1 MLPRMGDGVSHGAVV
16 GIAIGGVV
24 LGFLAGCTVGV
35 VTSSDHSDSSSRSA
49 SSIAPPTRTSPIPL
63 TPYADADSQFFELVR
78 TIPIGNADAKLLA
91 ASSCSAFK
99 QNPGTSI
106 DHAAEQIAGQQSW
119 STSQAAHFL
128 DAATSTYC
136 PQYRNGS

>member
-1 MLPRMGDGVSHGAVV
+1 MLPRMADGVSHGAAV

-35 VTSSDHSDSSSRSA
+35 VTSSDHSESSPRSSSVA
-49 SSIAPPTRTSPIPL
+49 SPTRTSPIPL
-63 TPYADADSQFFELVR
+63 APYADADAQFFELVR

-91 ASSCSAFK
+91 TSSCSAFK
-99 QNPGTSI
+99 QNPGTSM

-128 DAATSTYC
+128 DAATSMYC
-136 PQYRNGS
+136 PEYRNGS